1 MAQPRKLHDEYFL
14 LAKKEGYVARSAYK
28 LLEINQNKRIV
39 RRGDCVLDLGCSPG
53 SWLQVLE
60 KIIGREGRA
69 VGIDLQPTKAV
80 LGPTVRWLVG
90 DAFKTDPEELLD
102 AAGLGRTGGADAGPP
117 AWDVGPGGD
126 GNEGKVWLFDA
137 VLSDMAPSTT
147 GHGDAFLSARLC
159 DSVLDLCPHVLR
171 PGGRL
176 LMKVLEGEASPELI
190 KRTRTYF
197 EAAGTTK
204 PKASRDVSREMF
216 IWGIGYG
223 GQAKQASR
231 PAGKRAGK

>member
-1 MAQPRKLHDEYFL
+1 VAQPRKLHDEYFL
-14 LAKKEGYVARSAYK
+14 RAKKEGYVARSAYK
-28 LLEINQNKRIV
+28 LLEINANKRIV

-90 DAFKTDPEELLD
+90 DAFKADPDALLD
-102 AAGLGRTGGADAGPP
+102 AAGLGRTGGDAPAEDP
-117 AWDVGPGGD
+117 AWNTGTSD
-126 GNEGKVWLFDA
+126 GNAGKVWLFDA

-147 GHGDAFLSARLC
+147 GHGDALLSARLC

-190 KRTRTYF
+190 KRTRRYF
-197 EAAGTTK
+197 ESAGTTK

-216 IWGIGYG
+216 IWGIGY
-223 GQAKQASR
+223 R
-231 PAGKRAGK
+231 PTRVA